1 MSTIADLLIKLK
13 VDDKDAEAK
22 LNGFGGK
29 AHSAIRKGLVPAIA
43 VLGAA
48 GVAANRMASDASN
61 LGESQNAV
69 NVVFG
74 KASRI
79 VGSFAKGAARQAGL
93 SMRQAN
99 EMIVPIGA
107 SLRNYGYSSQE
118 AAKQSVALA
127 KRAADMASV
136 FNTSVPEALAAIQA
150 GLRGEADPLEKFGVG
165 LSASAVKAKAM
176 SMGLVDAKG
185 NLSKHNEMLAR
196 NAVIMDQT
204 NRYAGDF
211 VRTSGQA
218 ANKARINA
226 AEAEN
231 LSASYG
237 GGLLPVLKMLRSA
250 MGTVLSLMAKH
261 TTTTKVLVGVVSGL
275 AAAVIVL
282 NAGLRVKAAVMALAS
297 AATAI
302 HTRMTAASTTA
313 TASQIIAQN
322 GLNASMRANVIFL
335 VVSALAA
342 LVAGLIYAWKNS
354 ETFRAI
360 VTAAFDGVKAAAV
373 AVGNFVTEKIPAAF
387 QKVKDWMSENWP
399 EIATIISGP
408 FAPLVALATNAFGIR
423 SRFQSAMTS
432 VRNWAKARI
441 DDIVGFMRSLPGR
454 LVGLAQS
461 AGSAVLNGLGRGLS
475 ALGSRLVGWIIAP
488 IRAVIGRVNS
498 AIGAINGALTFS
510 IDTHVPGVG
519 KIGSSV
525 NIPKIPMLAKGGIV
539 TGPTL
544 AMIGEGAHHEAVVP
558 LDGRHSLGG
567 NITVVVE
574 DRTMAGMSP
583 EQRRSLARQLGPELR
598 AAVSLGV

>member
-1 MSTIADLLIKLK
+1 VSTIADLLIKLK

-22 LNGFGGK
+22 LSGFGSK
-29 AHSAIRKGLVPAIA
+29 AHGAIRKGLVPAIA

-48 GVAANRMASDASN
+48 GVAANRMANDAAN

-107 SLRNYGYSSQE
+107 SLRNYGYSSKE

-136 FNTSVPEALAAIQA
+136 FNTSVPEALEAIQA

-165 LSASAVKAKAM
+165 LSAATVKAKAM

-185 NLSKHNEMLAR
+185 NISKHNEMLAR

-211 VRTSGQA
+211 VRTSGEA

-237 GGLLPVLKMLRSA
+237 NGLLPALKMLRSA
-250 MGTVLSLMAKH
+250 MGYVNGLMARH
-261 TTTTKVLVGVVSGL
+261 TTTTKVLAGVIVGL
-275 AAAVIVL
+275 AAAVVLINGVQKVWAASTLVL
-282 NAGLRVKAAVMALAS
+282 NAVLAANPIVLVVAALALL
-297 AATAI
+297 AV
-302 HTRMTAASTTA
+302 
-313 TASQIIAQN
+313 
-322 GLNASMRANVIFL
+322 GLVL
-335 VVSALAA
+335 
-342 LVAGLIYAWKNS
+342 AWKHS
-354 ETFRAI
+354 EKFRAI
-360 VTAAFDGVKAAAV
+360 VTGAFNGVKAAALWC
-373 AVGNFVTEKIPAAF
+373 ANFVTETIPAAF
-387 QKVKDWMSENWP
+387 QAVKDWVKAHWP
-399 EIATIISGP
+399 EIATLISGP

-432 VRNWAKARI
+432 ARNWAKARI

-454 LVGLAQS
+454 VGGLAVS
-461 AGSAVLNGLGRGLS
+461 AGRAILDGIGRGLS
-475 ALGSRLVGWIIAP
+475 ALGSKLVSWIVAP
-488 IRAVIGRVNS
+488 VNKIIGAVNGITSRINS
-498 AIGAINGALTFS
+498 ALSFQV
-510 IDTHVPGVG
+510 DTHIPGVG
-519 KIGSSV
+519 KVGFDAPDIR
-525 NIPKIPMLAKGGIV
+525 PIPMLAKGGIV
-539 TGPTL
+539 NGPTL
-544 AMIGEGAHHEAVVP
+544 AMIGEAGPEAVVP
-558 LDGRHSLGG
+558 LGRGG
-567 NITVVVE
+567 GVGGQITVIVE
-574 DRTMAGMSP
+574 DRTLAGMSP
-583 EQRRSLARQLGPELR
+583 EQRRSLARQLGPELK
-598 AAVSLGV
+598 AQIALGF